1 MAKPFIVD
9 GKTDREAVAAEL
21 KRFLGEVLKHARL
34 DLSFAVR
41 MGPEAA
47 PATGS
52 ARLEEPEIVVDFQG
66 RDQDLLLERS
76 AELLKALEYLALRV
90 LRFEPQFHERLRF
103 DCGDYRAVR
112 LEELKLAAKVAAERV
127 QQSRQPFRLNPM
139 SSRERRVVHLVLK
152 EFPGVRTASE
162 GQGDERRVVIFP
174 ADQK

>member
-21 KRFLGEVLKHARL
+21 TRLLGEVLKHAGL

-41 MGPEAA
+41 MEAEGA
-47 PATGS
+47 PATGG

-66 RDQDLLLERS
+66 RDQDLLLERN

-90 LRFEPQFHERLRF
+90 LRFEPLFHERLRF

-127 QQSRQPFRLNPM
+127 QQSRHPFPLNPI
-139 SSRERRVVHLVLK
+139 SSRHRPPLPLVLPP
-152 EFPGVRTASE
+152 FPLPPTT
-162 GQGDERRVVIFP
+162 P
-174 ADQK
+174 

>member
-41 MGPEAA
+41 MEPEAA

-66 RDQDLLLERS
+66 R
-76 AELLKALEYLALRV
+76 
-90 LRFEPQFHERLRF
+90 
-103 DCGDYRAVR
+103 VR
-112 LEELKLAAKVAAERV
+112 GSGAWFI
-127 QQSRQPFRLNPM
+127 SC
-139 SSRERRVVHLVLK
+139 
-152 EFPGVRTASE
+152 
-162 GQGDERRVVIFP
+162 
-174 ADQK
+174 

>member
-1 MAKPFIVD
+1 MIRRPPRSTLFPY
-9 GKTDREAVAAEL
+9 TTLFRS
-21 KRFLGEVLKHARL
+21 L

-41 MGPEAA
+41 MAPEAA

-66 RDQDLLLERS
+66 RDQDLLLERN

-127 QQSRQPFRLNPM
+127 QQSRQR
-139 SSRERRVVHLVLK
+139 SEERRVGK
-152 EFPGVRTASE
+152 ECRSRWSPYH
-162 GQGDERRVVIFP
+162 
-174 ADQK
+174 

>member
-21 KRFLGEVLKHARL
+21 TRLLGEVLKHARL
-34 DLSFAVR
+34 DVSFAVR
-41 MGPEAA
+41 MEAEAA
-47 PATGS
+47 PATGGGGV
-52 ARLEEPEIVVDFQG
+52 EEGEIVVDLQG
-66 RDQDLLLERS
+66 RAQDLLLERN

-139 SSRERRVVHLVLK
+139 SSRARRVVHLVLK

-162 GQGDERRVVIFP
+162 GQAADRRVAIFP
-174 ADQK
+174 TDQK